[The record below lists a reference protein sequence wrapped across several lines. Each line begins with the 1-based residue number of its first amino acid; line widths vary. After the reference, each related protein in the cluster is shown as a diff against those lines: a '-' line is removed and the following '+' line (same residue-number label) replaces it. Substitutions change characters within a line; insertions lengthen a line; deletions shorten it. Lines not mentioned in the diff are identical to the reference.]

1 MDGAGLTVVVLC
13 VQVALEGNN
22 LKPGASI
29 TWVAYWGCATTTP
42 VHTCAKQFE
51 STFGAGVVPVTFESM
66 DHFIPCYRDPP
77 NPLKALE
84 YECFENVRLRVK
96 DKKGIPGWSK
106 IASSSFNQQDES
118 TAQKQVKQSTAPAQ
132 ESAAK
137 QRRKKEAIVDA
148 DGEVWIE

>member
-1 MDGAGLTVVVLC
+1 M
-13 VQVALEGNN
+13 ALEGKN

-29 TWVAYWGCATTTP
+29 AWVAFWGCATTTP

-84 YECFENVRLRVK
+84 FECFENVRLRVK
-96 DKKGIPGWSK
+96 DKQGIPGWSK
-106 IASSSFNQQDES
+106 IAAKES
-118 TAQKQVKQSTAPAQ
+118 IVEEQAKQPPVPAQ
-132 ESAAK
+132 QESPIK
-137 QRRKKEAIVDA
+137 RRRKKEAIVDA
-148 DGEVWIE
+148 AGEARIE